1 MIAMLQINTINLSF
15 NKAWN
20 LLKTY
25 HHETEA
31 FPSSVALDFSNIP
44 RFKTQKDWLFYLEAI
59 HSLLVIGYRN
69 GWIRTHVDG
78 RGFPT
83 YILINR
89 SYFKQV

>member
-1 MIAMLQINTINLSF
+1 MLRINTINDEF
-15 NKAWN
+15 NRARE

-25 HHETEA
+25 HQETDNFA
-31 FPSSVALDFSNIP
+31 NAIAIDFSKRP
-44 RFKTQKDWLFYLEAI
+44 RFKDEKDWPFYFEAI
-59 HSLLVIGYRN
+59 HSLLVVGYRN